1 MDCDLYFCTGGNL
14 LDAFDAAGGVP
25 AVMAVMAEIRNL
37 LKLAALT
44 GRRRINAD
52 DLFC

>member
-25 AVMAVMAEIRNL
+25 AVMAEIRNL
-37 LKLAALT
+37 LELAALT
-44 GRRRINAD
+44 GRRQINAD